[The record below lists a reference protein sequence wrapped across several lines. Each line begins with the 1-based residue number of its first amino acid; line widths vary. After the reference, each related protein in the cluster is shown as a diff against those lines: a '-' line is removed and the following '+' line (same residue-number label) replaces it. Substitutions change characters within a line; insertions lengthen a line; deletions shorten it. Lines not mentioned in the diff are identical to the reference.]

1 MALTNREL
9 KWEKDRED
17 DNEYLYYELL
27 DRRDE
32 LYYAIYN
39 EFVSAYKY
47 YQYRLN
53 RLLYKQ
59 YNCYLDYKLLYILTL
74 PSGIIDI
81 IFKYVY
87 LWISNS
93 LSIPSLITI

>member
-9 KWEKDRED
+9 KWEKEHEADY
-17 DNEYLYYELL
+17 EYLYYELL

-53 RLLYKQ
+53 ILLHKQ

-74 PSGIIDI
+74 PPDIIDI
-81 IFKYVY
+81 IFRYVY
-87 LWISNS
+87 LWVSRS
-93 LSIPSLITI
+93 FSIAI